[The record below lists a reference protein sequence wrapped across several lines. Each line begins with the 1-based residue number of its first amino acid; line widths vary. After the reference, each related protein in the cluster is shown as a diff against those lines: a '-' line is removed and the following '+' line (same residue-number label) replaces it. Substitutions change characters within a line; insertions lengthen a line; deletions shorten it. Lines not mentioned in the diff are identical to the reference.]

1 MEASSAWK
9 AFTICLVLFLAKGF
23 ATSIYQ
29 ARLRIRTNAF
39 VSPEDARWMRAKS
52 INSESPRIQRIGAV
66 WRNDLE
72 NIPYFLI
79 LALAYVFLGC
89 WPDGA
94 AFYFGLFV
102 LFRFAHT
109 AAYLQ
114 GLQPLRFICYSGAVI
129 VSCILAAHILYCTFA
144 N

>member
-1 MEASSAWK
+1 
-9 AFTICLVLFLAKGF
+9 
-23 ATSIYQ
+23 
-29 ARLRIRTNAF
+29 
-39 VSPEDARWMRAKS
+39 MRAKS
-52 INSESPRIQRIGAV
+52 INSESSRIQRIGAV

-129 VSCILAAHILYCTFA
+129 VSCILAAHTLYCTFA